1 MAEFGGNEYGTR
13 IAWCGATCAES
24 IMTCLAG
31 RRWPG
36 EEVFLQLRLNLVQNL
51 GLADP
56 DPVLGKGSLE
66 RARQVENLG
75 SEGVSGSL
83 EVALQEWR
91 SRRMAERPP
100 GKTRAAIRSW

>member
-1 MAEFGGNEYGTR
+1 
-13 IAWCGATCAES
+13 
-24 IMTCLAG
+24 MTCLAG

-100 GKTRAAIRSW
+100 GRMRIRLIYDFPTKTITHRHPDLREQRGEAHGAR